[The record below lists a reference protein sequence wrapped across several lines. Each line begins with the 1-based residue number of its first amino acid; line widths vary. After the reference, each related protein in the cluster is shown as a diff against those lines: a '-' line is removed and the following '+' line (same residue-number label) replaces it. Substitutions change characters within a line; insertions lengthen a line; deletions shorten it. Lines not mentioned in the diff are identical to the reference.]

1 MSAQRRA
8 DAGYR
13 FASVK
18 TGRGRHSS
26 LARQTAARR
35 ASVFLCDL
43 QGFFVFTAPLCRP
56 LRTMG
61 PLAPLLRLIPACGRG
76 EWTYPPK
83 RADGGFFRRL
93 SERRRTPIRTRAF
106 LTLYEVRRPAATAF
120 FAAFRLRNALQSGSA
135 RAAALSRTNKTDSR
149 STCSP
154 SAFSA
159 YCAVSAASSQAY
171 RYRPYSTSNAIAPN
185 SRLTVTVR
193 RRLGC
198 GSTK

>member
-1 MSAQRRA
+1 MPGRPPRVGLLLCFVICKDFVSSQRRY
-8 DAGYR
+8 AGR
-13 FASVK
+13 C
-18 TGRGRHSS
+18 GRWGRLRHCCG
-26 LARQTAARR
+26 LYRR
-35 ASVFLCDL
+35 AA
-43 QGFFVFTAPLCRP
+43 G
-56 LRTMG
+56 
-61 PLAPLLRLIPACGRG
+61 G

-83 RADGGFFRRL
+83 CACGGFFRRL

-159 YCAVSAASSQAY
+159 YCAVSAASSQAC
-171 RYRPYSTSNAIAPN
+171 RYRPYSTSSAIAPN